1 MKMGDDVPDKK
12 EILLKGFGGKDHDHS
27 LHAAYAG
34 PDGNWYFNAGNAGPH
49 IVTDKSGWTLR
60 AGSIYTGGTPYNK
73 ENRGNRKSD
82 DGKVWV
88 GGLALRINPDGTGL
102 KVLGHNF
109 RNSYEVIPDSYGNLW
124 QNDNDDQVVTCR
136 VTWLMEGGNA
146 GYSSTDGTRNWQ
158 GDQRPGQDI
167 FKAHW
172 HQDDPGVMPA
182 GDRSGAGSPTG
193 VAINE
198 SDALGKEYL
207 GLLLSADAGRNI
219 IFGYH
224 PSLKQSGYDLGKRE
238 NFINSLSN
246 DNADY
251 VWNDT
256 TENKRKEKWFRP
268 SDVTI
273 GTDGAIYVAD
283 WYDPVV
289 GGHQMQDSTSYGRIY
304 RIAPKN
310 KKLTTPNINLTT
322 AEGQL
327 QALKSPAI
335 NVRNQGF
342 EKLKAGGEASV
353 EVVKPVLSDGNPY
366 IKARAIWL
374 LSQLGEKGKQEVE
387 KILGNSN
394 EQFRAT
400 AYRALRQTVTDIL
413 PYAQKMAADNS
424 AFVRREVAISL
435 RDLPYEKTK
444 PVLIELLKRY
454 DGEDRWYLETLGSGL
469 QGHESDIYPQVVQ
482 LMGEGKPATQW
493 SKPMAGLAWRLH
505 PAEAAKDLA
514 LRANDS
520 SLSADN
526 RQAALTALAFINDKA
541 AAQSM
546 LTLSK
551 SNIQD
556 VSEAASYWLSF
567 RQSNDWY
574 TLLDWSKTNLNT
586 AYELK
591 LAQMKVRQEVMLDK
605 QQSTFERKRRA
616 EQMAVDSVGGQMLI
630 GLAAQ
635 NKLPKEL
642 LPYIEEKIFKNPD
655 ATIRMQASNYFKRPG
670 TDKTYA
676 IRDILNLQADVSKG
690 KTVFASRCASC
701 HKLGSEGNAIGPDL
715 TGITNKFGDQE
726 LLDAIINP
734 SAAIVFGYEPWL
746 VNTNDGQSIYG
757 FLISE
762 NKQSIVVRDIAGQKH
777 IIDVKKIVTKQKQEK
792 SLMPDPVSNGL
803 TEKDLADIV
812 GFLKSQATKAVAHQ

>member
-1 MKMGDDVPDKK
+1 
-12 EILLKGFGGKDHDHS
+12 
-27 LHAAYAG
+27 
-34 PDGNWYFNAGNAGPH
+34 
-49 IVTDKSGWTLR
+49 
-60 AGSIYTGGTPYNK
+60 
-73 ENRGNRKSD
+73 
-82 DGKVWV
+82 
-88 GGLALRINPDGTGL
+88 
-102 KVLGHNF
+102 
-109 RNSYEVIPDSYGNLW
+109 
-124 QNDNDDQVVTCR
+124 
-136 VTWLMEGGNA
+136 
-146 GYSSTDGTRNWQ
+146 
-158 GDQRPGQDI
+158 
-167 FKAHW
+167 
-172 HQDDPGVMPA
+172 
-182 GDRSGAGSPTG
+182 
-193 VAINE
+193 
-198 SDALGKEYL
+198 
-207 GLLLSADAGRNI
+207 
-219 IFGYH
+219 
-224 PSLKQSGYDLGKRE
+224 LGKRD
-238 NFINSLSN
+238 NFISSLAG
-246 DNADY
+246 DNANY

-289 GGHQMQDSTSYGRIY
+289 GGHQAQDRAAYGRIY

-310 KKLTTPNINLTT
+310 KKLLTPTIDLHTTV
-322 AEGQL
+322 GQV

-342 EKLKAGGEASV
+342 EKLKAGGDASV
-353 EVVKPVLSDGNPY
+353 EVVKSLLSDSNPY

-374 LSQLGEKGKQEVE
+374 LSQLGEKGKREVE
-387 KILGNSN
+387 NILSDPD

-413 PYAQKMAADNS
+413 PYAQKMAADHS
-424 AFVRREVAISL
+424 AFVRREVAASL

-444 PVLIELLKRY
+444 PVLVELMKRY
-454 DGEDRWYLETLGSGL
+454 DGEDRWYLETLGADL
-469 QGHESDIYPQVVQ
+469 QGHESEIYPQVVQ
-482 LMGEGKPATQW
+482 MFGEGKPATQW
-493 SKPMAGLAWRLH
+493 SKQMAGLAWRLH
-505 PAEAAKDLA
+505 PAEAVRDLE

-520 SLSADN
+520 TLSVDD
-526 RQAALTALAFINDKA
+526 RQASLTALAFINDKA

-551 SNIQD
+551 TNIQD
-556 VSEAASYWLSF
+556 VSASASYWLSF
-567 RQSNDWY
+567 RQSNNWY
-574 TLLDWSKTNLNT
+574 KLLDWSKIKLNT

-605 QQSTFERKRRA
+605 QQSTYERRLRA

-635 NKLPKEL
+635 NKLPKDL
-642 LPYIEEKIFKNPD
+642 LAFIGEKIFTNPD
-655 ATIRMQASNYFKRPG
+655 ATIRMQASDYFKRPG
-670 TDKTYA
+670 ADKTYA
-676 IRDILNLQADVSKG
+676 IRDILNLQADVAKG

-701 HKLGSEGNAIGPDL
+701 HQLGKEGNAIGPNL
-715 TGITNKFGDQE
+715 TAIGNKFGDQE

-746 VNTNDGQSIYG
+746 VNTTDGQTIYG

-762 NKQSIVVRDIAGQKH
+762 NKQSIVIRDIAGQKH
-777 IIDVKKIVTKQKQEK
+777 TIDVKKMASKQKQEK

-812 GFLKSQATKAVAHQ
+812 GFLRSQANQTVAQ

>member
-1 MKMGDDVPDKK
+1 
-12 EILLKGFGGKDHDHS
+12 
-27 LHAAYAG
+27 
-34 PDGNWYFNAGNAGPH
+34 
-49 IVTDKSGWTLR
+49 
-60 AGSIYTGGTPYNK
+60 
-73 ENRGNRKSD
+73 
-82 DGKVWV
+82 
-88 GGLALRINPDGTGL
+88 
-102 KVLGHNF
+102 
-109 RNSYEVIPDSYGNLW
+109 
-124 QNDNDDQVVTCR
+124 
-136 VTWLMEGGNA
+136 
-146 GYSSTDGTRNWQ
+146 
-158 GDQRPGQDI
+158 
-167 FKAHW
+167 
-172 HQDDPGVMPA
+172 
-182 GDRSGAGSPTG
+182 
-193 VAINE
+193 
-198 SDALGKEYL
+198 
-207 GLLLSADAGRNI
+207 
-219 IFGYH
+219 
-224 PSLKQSGYDLGKRE
+224 
-238 NFINSLSN
+238 
-246 DNADY
+246 
-251 VWNDT
+251 
-256 TENKRKEKWFRP
+256 
-268 SDVTI
+268 
-273 GTDGAIYVAD
+273 
-283 WYDPVV
+283 
-289 GGHQMQDSTSYGRIY
+289 
-304 RIAPKN
+304 
-310 KKLTTPNINLTT
+310 
-322 AEGQL
+322 
-327 QALKSPAI
+327 
-335 NVRNQGF
+335 
-342 EKLKAGGEASV
+342 
-353 EVVKPVLSDGNPY
+353 
-366 IKARAIWL
+366 
-374 LSQLGEKGKQEVE
+374 
-387 KILGNSN
+387 
-394 EQFRAT
+394 
-400 AYRALRQTVTDIL
+400 
-413 PYAQKMAADNS
+413 
-424 AFVRREVAISL
+424 
-435 RDLPYEKTK
+435 
-444 PVLIELLKRY
+444 
-454 DGEDRWYLETLGSGL
+454 
-469 QGHESDIYPQVVQ
+469 
-482 LMGEGKPATQW
+482 MGEGKPATQW

-514 LRANDS
+514 LRANES
-520 SLSADN
+520 SLSAGD

-605 QQSTFERKRRA
+605 QQSAFERKRRA

>member
-1 MKMGDDVPDKK
+1 
-12 EILLKGFGGKDHDHS
+12 
-27 LHAAYAG
+27 
-34 PDGNWYFNAGNAGPH
+34 
-49 IVTDKSGWTLR
+49 
-60 AGSIYTGGTPYNK
+60 
-73 ENRGNRKSD
+73 
-82 DGKVWV
+82 
-88 GGLALRINPDGTGL
+88 
-102 KVLGHNF
+102 
-109 RNSYEVIPDSYGNLW
+109 
-124 QNDNDDQVVTCR
+124 
-136 VTWLMEGGNA
+136 
-146 GYSSTDGTRNWQ
+146 
-158 GDQRPGQDI
+158 
-167 FKAHW
+167 
-172 HQDDPGVMPA
+172 
-182 GDRSGAGSPTG
+182 
-193 VAINE
+193 
-198 SDALGKEYL
+198 
-207 GLLLSADAGRNI
+207 
-219 IFGYH
+219 
-224 PSLKQSGYDLGKRE
+224 
-238 NFINSLSN
+238 
-246 DNADY
+246 
-251 VWNDT
+251 
-256 TENKRKEKWFRP
+256 
-268 SDVTI
+268 
-273 GTDGAIYVAD
+273 
-283 WYDPVV
+283 
-289 GGHQMQDSTSYGRIY
+289 
-304 RIAPKN
+304 
-310 KKLTTPNINLTT
+310 
-322 AEGQL
+322 
-327 QALKSPAI
+327 
-335 NVRNQGF
+335 
-342 EKLKAGGEASV
+342 
-353 EVVKPVLSDGNPY
+353 
-366 IKARAIWL
+366 
-374 LSQLGEKGKQEVE
+374 
-387 KILGNSN
+387 
-394 EQFRAT
+394 
-400 AYRALRQTVTDIL
+400 
-413 PYAQKMAADNS
+413 MAADNS

-444 PVLIELLKRY
+444 PVLVELMKRY

-482 LMGEGKPATQW
+482 LLGEGKPATQW
-493 SKPMAGLAWRLH
+493 SKQMAGLAWRLH
-505 PAEAAKDLA
+505 PAEATKDLA

-520 SLSADN
+520 SLSVGD
-526 RQAALTALAFINDKA
+526 RQAALTALAFINDKS

-546 LTLSK
+546 LSLSK

-605 QQSTFERKRRA
+605 QQSTFERKRRV